1 MSDQHG
7 KGSILLKLA
16 VVVFIVLLI
25 IVITTPGKIWS
36 SEEKATKICRDN
48 MLSLY
53 EAHSY
58 YFKIKSTHAPDMTNL
73 ILTIQNDSSLLKR
86 ELIVKHTVRLREG
99 IESFQNS
106 PIVSNLYKIASNIKN
121 TEDDFVA
128 NERFFKS
135 QDQEVLDKRI
145 FTRSQELK
153 MKLSTFRSGVEF
165 ENFRNTVTEL
175 DSLWQVRRDLA
186 DFSLQNASR
195 WASILSAAIVKNLPN
210 IDYTNLQQTWEPLS
224 TEITDFLNT
233 VNSIEKLKSATTVA
247 DRVADFQGKIS
258 NAFSEISS
266 ARSANGMTDAEAKA
280 SDLAAIY
287 QGFLGDFIIT
297 QYFAQYKLTDTDS
310 LLLALSDN
318 NFVTPVDKLPYVVSF
333 GDSMDLRVEDPSLLK
348 QIKEKTD
355 AQVDLASQLAFL
367 DHFSEYDK
375 TLDSLNTFYLEVK
388 ANYRRNLDVTIKTK
402 ELDEL
407 IPRLR
412 DVSAFAAYKSLK
424 QFADVVPSSDSY
436 SEIKDLI
443 SEGIISSGSFIQI
456 YQDNFFGNLDTLHQ
470 ELLMHLD
477 DFENIVS
484 GIRQNTYSFA
494 WAKDKLNSEIS
505 QIKNTPASEVMK
517 PLEQIKEGLEEAF
530 IYASEGDERTVYGI
544 FTTHIQNHGKVYGR
558 AATKSWEKED

>member
-16 VVVFIVLLI
+16 VVLFVVLLV
-25 IVITTPGKIWS
+25 IVITTPGKIWNT
-36 SEEKATKICRDN
+36 EEKDTKICRDN

-58 YFKIKSTHAPDMTNL
+58 YYKIKNTYAPDMTNL

-86 ELIVKHTVRLREG
+86 ELIVKHTVRLRVG

-106 PIVSNLYKIASNIKN
+106 PLVSNLYKMASNIKN

-135 QDQEVLDKRI
+135 QDQEILDKKI
-145 FTRSQELK
+145 FTWSQELK
-153 MKLSTFRSGVEF
+153 MKLSTFRSGAEF
-165 ENFRNTVTEL
+165 ENFRIAVSEL

-186 DFSLQNASR
+186 DYSLQNASR
-195 WASILSAAIVKNLPN
+195 WASLLSAGIVKQLPI
-210 IDYTNLQQTWEPLS
+210 IDYTNLLQTWQPLS
-224 TEITDFLNT
+224 AEITDFLNM

-247 DRVADFQGKIS
+247 DRVADFQGKI
-258 NAFSEISS
+258 NTAFAEINT
-266 ARSANGMTDAEAKA
+266 ARSGNGMSDAEAKA
-280 SDLAAIY
+280 NELASIY
-287 QGFLGDFIIT
+287 QEFLGDFIIT
-297 QYFAQYKLTDTDS
+297 QFYAQYKLSDTDS
-310 LLLALSDN
+310 LLLALNEDN
-318 NFVTPVDKLPYVVSF
+318 FITPVDKLPYVVSF
-333 GDSMDLRVEDPSLLK
+333 GDSMDLRVEDPSLL
-348 QIKEKTD
+348 QQVKEHTA
-355 AQVDLASQLAFL
+355 AQVDLAAQLAFL
-367 DHFSEYDK
+367 DHFAEYDK
-375 TLDSLNTFYLEVK
+375 TLDSLQTFYMEVK

-412 DVSAFAAYKSLK
+412 DVGAFAAYNSLK
-424 QFADVVPSSDSY
+424 QFADVVPASDSY

-443 SEGIISSGSFIQI
+443 ADGIISSGSFIQI

-484 GIRQNTYSFA
+484 GIRRNTFSFV

-505 QIKNTPASEVMK
+505 QIKNIPASEVVA
-517 PLEQIKEGLEEAF
+517 PLEQIKAGLEEAF

-544 FTTHIQNHGKVYGR
+544 FTTQIENHGKVYGR
-558 AATKSWEKED
+558 SATKSWEAEE